1 MDANLT
7 SEERA
12 QILQTIEMF
21 EVIAQ
26 TQPDDCQSLDIL
38 KEAYVKIG
46 QQDDAMRV
54 ARRLADAYLT
64 NGLYSSALL
73 ECEQILT
80 KQPDSPD
87 VVALMG
93 EIEARSGGSSAAP
106 STRTNGSEAKGSG
119 PDSGLTAP
127 RSTGGLTA
135 PTPRG
140 AAESAPQ
147 HQAAT
152 NALTKTRRVPGQT
165 PSQPSVA
172 LPEEDGS
179 EQFARYLVHHRIVP
193 DKVAIAALT
202 QMRNQPSPA
211 YGARLR
217 RLEQEWD
224 ARKQNE
230 VAANLHSVYFQA
242 RFGGD
247 EPVIKAQA
255 AQFVELFRGRT
266 RVCDLGSGRGTFLAL
281 MRDEGIGAYGVDL
294 DRRMVEHATTAGF
307 EVTEADGLSHL
318 RSLAA
323 ASIDGVFARHIAEHV
338 LPGALV
344 EILRE
349 LRRVLR
355 PGSPVV
361 MITPNPATLSVG
373 AHTFWLDPSHLRPI
387 PPELFRFYLE
397 VEGFTDVSLRT
408 FAPTE
413 ERLDE
418 SVPAGPIRENARLL
432 NRMLFG
438 DRDYAVVGSTPSQ

>member
-1 MDANLT
+1 MTVDIDAILAEARARVQQKRAQGRYGGEVEAVLT
-7 SEERA
+7 SP
-12 QILQTIEMF
+12 L
-21 EVIAQ
+21 
-26 TQPDDCQSLDIL
+26 PGGGPL
-38 KEAYVKIG
+38 
-46 QQDDAMRV
+46 
-54 ARRLADAYLT
+54 LADELEDPVGALA
-64 NGLYSSALL
+64 GLLQEDAEYDATSRR
-73 ECEQILT
+73 QIVGVPITLARKGVISLIRWWIT
-80 KQPDSPD
+80 GLFERQER
-87 VVALMG
+87 VNRLVA
-93 EIEARSGGSSAAP
+93 
-106 STRTNGSEAKGSG
+106 
-119 PDSGLTAP
+119 
-127 RSTGGLTA
+127 
-135 PTPRG
+135 
-140 AAESAPQ
+140 
-147 HQAAT
+147 
-152 NALTKTRRVPGQT
+152 
-165 PSQPSVA
+165 
-172 LPEEDGS
+172 
-179 EQFARYLVHHRIVP
+179 
-193 DKVAIAALT
+193 AALT